1 MFDQEALN
9 SEQGNTMASL
19 RLKKA
24 DHSLLSVIE
33 QQISELVA
41 HHSSIDGGAG
51 SQGKG
56 IREFWRL

>member
-1 MFDQEALN
+1 MFDQETLN
-9 SEQGNTMASL
+9 AEQGDTMASL

-41 HHSSIDGGAG
+41 HQSGMSDHS
-51 SQGKG
+51 GKAS
-56 IREFWRL
+56 REFWRL